1 MCIDNYM
8 AREITREEEE
18 AMGWHDE
25 EDDAKRCISCGGIL
39 DEDELELE
47 LYKCFGCEVE
57 NETT

>member
-1 MCIDNYM
+1 M